1 MILPFENPL
10 IEEKNKA
17 QKRLFE
23 ESKGDI
29 RKYRELNE
37 KIAQRVNQKFS
48 KAGKKEKAH

>member
-1 MILPFENPL
+1 MILPFEDPL
-10 IEEKNKA
+10 VDKKNQV

-37 KIAQRVNQKFS
+37 KIAQRVNHKFL
-48 KAGKKEKAH
+48 KTEKQEKAH